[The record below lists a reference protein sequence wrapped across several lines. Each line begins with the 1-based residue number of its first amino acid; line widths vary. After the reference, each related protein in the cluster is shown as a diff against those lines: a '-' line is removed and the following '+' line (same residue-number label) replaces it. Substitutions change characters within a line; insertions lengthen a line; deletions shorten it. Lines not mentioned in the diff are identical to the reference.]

1 MKNNLLT
8 LIITLVVGVILAG
21 SLLAPVVA
29 DARTTTSTEVN
40 YTNEET
46 TFRMAEASEIVTLT
60 LSSGTVTLNG
70 VAVEKVSNS
79 NILLSDAVSLDQF
92 QYQGNWLNRMW
103 FKDSTAL
110 QYPSAFELTFENG
123 TVSGT
128 VTISDATTS
137 IDTTYSYLFY
147 ADSEGDYIQMTNND
161 WANGVYLNNT
171 NQLILSGLY
180 TTGEN
185 DTTYSYV
192 DGVFTT
198 GGDYTGSVELTTE
211 KVGMDVIKA
220 TALTVTIGDE
230 TFTPFRALVPM
241 TIVGH
246 TETSISSLLGVIPIM
261 VIVAILMT
269 AIGAIAYRRAD

>member
-1 MKNNLLT
+1 MNNK
-8 LIITLVVGVILAG
+8 LIAIVMTLVVGIILAG
-21 SLLAPVVA
+21 SVLMPVVN

-46 TFRMAEASEIVTLT
+46 TFRMAGASDVVTLT
-60 LSSGTVTLNG
+60 LSSGTVTLND
-70 VAVEKVSNS
+70 VAIEKISNS

-123 TVSGT
+123 NVTGT

-161 WANGVYLNNT
+161 WANGVYLNNA

-220 TALTVTIGDE
+220 TALTVTIGEE

-241 TIVGH
+241 TVVGH
-246 TETSISSLLGVIPIM
+246 TETPASNLIGVIPVL
-261 VIVAILMT
+261 VIVSLVVA
-269 AIGAIAYRRAD
+269 AIGMVVVKRD

>member
-1 MKNNLLT
+1 MNNK
-8 LIITLVVGVILAG
+8 LIAIVMTLVVGIILAG
-21 SLLAPVVA
+21 SVLMPVVN

-40 YTNEET
+40 YTNEEA
-46 TFRMAEASEIVTLT
+46 TFRMAGASDVVTLT
-60 LSSGTVTLNG
+60 LSSGTVTLND
-70 VAVEKVSNS
+70 VAIEKISNS

-128 VTISDATTS
+128 VTISNETTD

-161 WANGVYLNNT
+161 WANGVYLNNA

-192 DGVFTT
+192 NGVFTT

-220 TALTVTIGDE
+220 TALTVTIGEE

-241 TIVGH
+241 TVVGH
-246 TETSISSLLGVIPIM
+246 TETPASSLIGVIPVL
-261 VIVAILMT
+261 VIVSLVVA
-269 AIGAIAYRRAD
+269 AIGMVVVKRD